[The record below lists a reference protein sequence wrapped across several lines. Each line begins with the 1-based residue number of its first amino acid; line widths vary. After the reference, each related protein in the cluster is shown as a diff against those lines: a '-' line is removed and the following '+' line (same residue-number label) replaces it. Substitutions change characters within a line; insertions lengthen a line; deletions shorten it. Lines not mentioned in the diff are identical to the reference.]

1 MRNTAYMLFFRYLPV
16 AVLAVA
22 LLKSKINKIRAVGR
36 RVVSLARQAKRR
48 FVSRQRD
55 LSETLMTH
63 EMKN

>member
-1 MRNTAYMLFFRYLPV
+1 MRNTAYTYFRYLPV
-16 AVLAVA
+16 AVLAFA

-36 RVVSLARQAKRR
+36 HVVALARQAKHR

-55 LSETLMTH
+55 LSETLMTS